1 MPSERVITG
10 TGTVVFAVLSVVL
23 WQNYLSYSNEVYGAR
38 DAAQAQIKDID
49 QQIAAAQSYDELAQ
63 LSDDRSNAEV
73 LYQQAES
80 KINDLDGWN
89 SMEWK
94 VKNAL
99 RLAAPAI
106 AALFG
111 AFTLL
116 AILNP
121 LK

>member
-23 WQNYLSYSNEVYGAR
+23 WQNYLAHSNEVYGAR

-63 LSDDRSNAEV
+63 LSDDRNNAEV

-94 VKNAL
+94 VKNSL